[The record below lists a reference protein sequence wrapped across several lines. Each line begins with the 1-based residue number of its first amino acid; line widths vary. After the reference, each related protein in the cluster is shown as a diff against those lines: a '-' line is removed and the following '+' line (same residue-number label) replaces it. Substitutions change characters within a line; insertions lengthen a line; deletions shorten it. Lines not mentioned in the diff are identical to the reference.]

1 MAERARGK
9 GEEERAQR
17 RQKGESTV
25 GRLKARDESPDATTE
40 ASPLEGHAAI
50 LSDERFSHPA
60 NAGQRAQVASR
71 LQQSRG
77 NAYVQRL
84 LDLRRVQAKLVVNPP
99 DDQYEREAD
108 RVADAVARTPY
119 TDVQRQV
126 DDEEREEEGETA
138 VQAKPA
144 VGHSVEGLQRQVE
157 EGEEEEEAEEEAAV
171 QTKPAV
177 GQKVWALQ
185 RQVEEAD
192 EEEEEAE
199 EEAAVQ
205 AKPVAAQPP
214 RVSRGLERRIEAA
227 RGSGQPLGDAVRAP
241 LENQLGRD
249 LSQVHVHTDHEAD
262 SLSRELQASA
272 FTSGRDVFF
281 HQGAYDPH
289 SQAGRGLLGHEV
301 THVVQQGAAGPGELQ
316 QAHEGG
322 PVRLSP
328 ASEAA
333 SIQRQGAE
341 GEAEEEE
348 PWWLKKGGVTAKP
361 GVGIDKKA
369 AAEKLGS
376 VDNTARVNAVSFS
389 DEVGKA
395 CDHFE
400 VYAKPRISELK
411 GELTAGEL
419 VSSLLSAA
427 LGPLRQQFT
436 ERVATMLG
444 EKVTAAVTGKFD
456 SAVKDAATKVVS
468 NESDVKSLEDA
479 VAKACA
485 GAKDAAT
492 RLKDAVAENLT
503 PAIDAT
509 QRRLYEDL
517 PLTKAQDEMVGMFY
531 EAPVRNVDDYLE
543 RFYGV
548 PSKAK
553 ARTLQVQV
561 YYHLVR
567 RFEEKVIEAEWPK
580 DFEERLRKRALKGHI
595 ASERALKAAEER
607 RKALEE

>member
-1 MAERARGK
+1 MPERAHREGD
-9 GEEERAQR
+9 EQRAQR
-17 RQKGESTV
+17 RQKAGQTEA
-25 GRLKARDESPDATTE
+25 GHLKARDESPEAT
-40 ASPLEGHAAI
+40 ADVSPLEGQAAI
-50 LSDERFSHPA
+50 LSDGRFSHPA
-60 NAGQRAQVASR
+60 NAGQKAQVASH
-71 LQQSRG
+71 LQRSHG

-84 LDLRRVQAKLVVNPP
+84 LDSKTVQAKLTVNPP

-108 RVADAVARTPY
+108 RVAEAVSRAPDTG
-119 TDVQRQV
+119 VQRQ
-126 DDEEREEEGETA
+126 EEEEKEEGEAA

-144 VGHSVEGLQRQVE
+144 AGHNLQGLQRQVEEGGEEEEVEEEAVQTKPAVSQSVHTLQRQVE
-157 EGEEEEEAEEEAAV
+157 EGEEEEEEEEATA
-171 QTKPAV
+171 QT
-177 GQKVWALQ
+177 
-185 RQVEEAD
+185 
-192 EEEEEAE
+192 
-199 EEAAVQ
+199 
-205 AKPVAAQPP
+205 KPVAARPP
-214 RVSRGLERRIEAA
+214 KVSRGLERRIDAA
-227 RGSGQPLGDAVRAP
+227 RGGGRPLGDSVRAP
-241 LENQLGRD
+241 LENQFERD

-281 HQGAYDPH
+281 RQGAYDPH
-289 SQAGRGLLGHEV
+289 SQAGMGLLGHEV
-301 THVVQQGAAGPGELQ
+301 THVVQQGAAGPDRSQPVTGSPPV
-316 QAHEGG
+316 QA
-322 PVRLSP
+322 SP
-328 ASEAA
+328 LPEAA
-333 SIQRQGAE
+333 AIQRQGAARE
-341 GEAEEEE
+341 EEEE
-348 PWWLKKGGVTAKP
+348 PWWLKKGITAKR

-376 VDNTARVNAVSFS
+376 VNNTARVNAVSFS

-400 VYAKPRISELK
+400 VYAKPRISALK

-436 ERVATMLG
+436 ERVATVLG

-456 SAVKDAATKVVS
+456 TAVKDAAKKVVA
-468 NESDVKSLEDA
+468 NESDVKALEDA

-492 RLKDAVAENLT
+492 RLKDAVGENLT

-517 PLTKAQDEMVGMFY
+517 PLTEAQDEMVGMFY

-567 RFEEKVIEAEWPK
+567 RFEEKVIEAEWPM

-595 ASERALKAAEER
+595 ASERALRAAEER
-607 RKALEE
+607 RKALEGE